1 MKRDVKRD
9 VKQDVKQGGIAL
21 PVMLI
26 MLAVMMLSSIYLLK
40 STTSTT
46 MTTTNLAY
54 DSALAKAADL
64 GLHTAFQ
71 FLATQPK
78 AALLADNPAGGYV
91 ATLNPVQGV
100 NNPAYWAG
108 SATVTDS
115 AQNTVQY
122 VIHRM
127 CMLPGAY
134 NASAPANNCTLTA
147 AKPKVASPSKVG
159 ESLSTDRNEY
169 QSMPELHYVVTA
181 RIYGARGGNVVT
193 QAVVMMG
200 P

>member
-1 MKRDVKRD
+1 MKHTMH
-9 VKQDVKQGGIAL
+9 KQGGIAL

-54 DSALAKAADL
+54 DSSLAKAADL

-78 AALLADNPAGGYV
+78 AALLADNPGAGYV

-100 NNPAYWAG
+100 NNSAYWAG

-115 AQNTVQY
+115 AHNTVQY

-147 AKPKVASPSKVG
+147 AKPLVSSTTKIG
-159 ESLSTDRNEY
+159 ESLSTDRSEY
-169 QSMPELHYVVTA
+169 QNMPELHYVITA

>member
-1 MKRDVKRD
+1 MKQLSKFSLG
-9 VKQDVKQGGIAL
+9 QAAAQAGIAL

-26 MLAVMMLSSIYLLK
+26 MLTVMMLSSIYLLK

-54 DSALAKAADL
+54 DSTLAKAADL

-78 AALLADNPAGGYV
+78 AALLADNPAAGYV
-91 ATLNPVQGV
+91 ATLNPAQGV
-100 NNPAYWAG
+100 NNSAFWAG
-108 SATVTDS
+108 SATVTDG
-115 AQNTVQY
+115 AHNTIQY

-127 CMLPGAY
+127 CMLPGAF
-134 NASAPANNCTLTA
+134 NSSAPANNCTLTA
-147 AKPKVASPSKVG
+147 AKQVLNAPTRPG
-159 ESLSTDRNEY
+159 DSLSTDRSEY
-169 QSMPELHYVVTA
+169 QNMPELHYVVTA